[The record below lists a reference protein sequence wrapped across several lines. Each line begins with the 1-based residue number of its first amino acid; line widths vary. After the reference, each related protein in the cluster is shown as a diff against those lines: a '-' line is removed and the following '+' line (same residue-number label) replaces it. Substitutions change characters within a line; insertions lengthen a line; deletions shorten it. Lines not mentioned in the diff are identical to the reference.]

1 MRQRVLTSSRLTGL
15 HDALLATNGW
25 PAAPGPAESTP
36 PWPAIEANHRFN
48 ARLWREEDLAR
59 RTQVPAAEIVANKRA
74 IDVLNQQ
81 RNDAVEAIDD
91 LLHATLA
98 ESMHGAARQHSETP
112 GMMIDRLSILA
123 LKCRAM
129 RLEAH
134 RAEAEG
140 AHRARCR
147 EKLAILQGQR
157 NDLAGCLDTLL
168 EDCAAGRAWFRIY
181 RQFKM
186 YNDPAT
192 NPELRRR

>member
-1 MRQRVLTSSRLTGL
+1 MRQRVLTSARLTRL
-15 HDALLATNGW
+15 HEALLDIAGW
-25 PAAPGPAESTP
+25 PAMPGPVEPTA

-59 RTQVPAAEIVANKRA
+59 RTRVPAAEIVANKRA
-74 IDVLNQQ
+74 IDALNQQ

-91 LLHATLA
+91 LLHATLL
-98 ESMHGAARQHSETP
+98 ESMRGGSRQHSETP

-129 RLEAH
+129 RIEAH
-134 RAEAEG
+134 RPEADG

-147 EKLAILQGQR
+147 ERFAILQGQR
-157 NDLAGCLDTLL
+157 ADLANCLDTLL